1 MNITYNKRAF
11 IMNELREKIS
21 KRLSGFESTPFLF
34 VGSGLSRRYL
44 GLDGWEGL
52 LRKFAQLAINDEF
65 AYEIF
70 REQAKNEGIKDNT
83 ELFPRIAG
91 LIESKFNMIWLKD
104 KNFAKN
110 RSIYGNLVRTG
121 ISPFKIELGNYFKS
135 IKIDFSDNS
144 IKREIDVL
152 RRVGEKSLSGLIT
165 TNYDLLLET
174 VLPSFTTYTGQD
186 EILFS
191 KTHSVAELFKI
202 HGCCEKPNSLV
213 ITDSDYNNF
222 NAKNAYLASKLLTIF
237 IDHPVI
243 FIGYSLND
251 ANIED
256 ILKSIIFCLS
266 DDKLEILKNRLFF
279 VQLNRGDSVDNEI
292 IPINKSFEAGRS
304 ITMTK
309 IFIDDFNILYHALL
323 KNKAKYNPRI
333 LRQLKDD
340 LYRLILTNDPKNKLS
355 VANIDDTT
363 KIEELDWVLGVGV
376 SGKLSK
382 VGYEAPTAID
392 LFLDIIYDNGN
403 FDNTL
408 LIEKTLPTLGKS
420 HSNSLP
426 IHKYLVG
433 YNKEI
438 PLSVNL
444 IYKESFDDY
453 LSKTI
458 KKNKNRSDIEPDEQI
473 SSLRKKYEDLRSI
486 ELLPYLKEENIDTT
500 QLYCLLLDILDDNP
514 NILND
519 GKSNEKTNLRR
530 AIKIYDWKRYYVQN
544 KKCL

>member
-1 MNITYNKRAF
+1 
-11 IMNELREKIS
+11 MNELTEKIS

-70 REQAKNEGIKDNT
+70 REQAKTEGIKDNT

-121 ISPFKIELGNYFKS
+121 ISPFKIELANYFKS

-213 ITDSDYNNF
+213 ITDSDYSNF

-279 VQLNRGDSVDNEI
+279 VQLNRGDSADNEI

-333 LRQLKDD
+333 LRRLKDD

-355 VANIDDTT
+355 VANIDDT
-363 KIEELDWVLGVGV
+363 
-376 SGKLSK
+376 
-382 VGYEAPTAID
+382 
-392 LFLDIIYDNGN
+392 
-403 FDNTL
+403 
-408 LIEKTLPTLGKS
+408 KS
-420 HSNSLP
+420 FIQP
-426 IHKYLVG
+426 G
-433 YNKEI
+433 
-438 PLSVNL
+438 
-444 IYKESFDDY
+444 F
-453 LSKTI
+453 
-458 KKNKNRSDIEPDEQI
+458 
-473 SSLRKKYEDLRSI
+473 
-486 ELLPYLKEENIDTT
+486 
-500 QLYCLLLDILDDNP
+500 
-514 NILND
+514 
-519 GKSNEKTNLRR
+519 
-530 AIKIYDWKRYYVQN
+530 
-544 KKCL
+544 